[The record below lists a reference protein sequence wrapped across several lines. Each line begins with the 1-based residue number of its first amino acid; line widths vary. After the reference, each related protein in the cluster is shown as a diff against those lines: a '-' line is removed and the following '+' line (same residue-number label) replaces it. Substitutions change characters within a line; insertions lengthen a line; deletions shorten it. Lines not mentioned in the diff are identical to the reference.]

1 MKRIFAPLGIV
12 LAMATGPAGAAP
24 ATGTDNRPSAR
35 DDAAWCGTDGTRLA
49 QSLSRHR
56 LNEAR
61 LRRSFQAASSNGE
74 FVPFA
79 DPEVREEGNLVVI
92 KDRGTLVFDQNQ
104 FDYAGQGVKIKPNK
118 KTGLN
123 KLVKLN
129 ARIGETLG
137 DKLPLGDDDS
147 MELELPSP
155 ILFFGQKYG
164 SIWINSDG
172 NLTFED
178 ADNAST
184 SRDLGRARNGPP
196 RIAPFF
202 QDFDP
207 TAATGSAGV
216 YARFK
221 GKRLMVTWL
230 DVPQWGENDQNTFQ
244 VEISSNGLVK
254 FRFGANLQEKNGL
267 VGIFP
272 GAGAGLNLIDFSDD
286 IGSSYAG
293 AIAENFSDTVTVD
306 EAGVANL
313 FFEHYADVYSHL
325 VMFEDFPYSLGGLT
339 IAYEY
344 SPKNQIRGIGQ
355 PVYDSSSSYGSDG
368 VLEAI
373 VQMGDVSKYPDD
385 IREPAFI
392 NEVLS
397 PLGILMHELAHRWLL
412 FVQLAKDGLQADA
425 LLGRGGAH
433 WSFYSQS
440 HASFLEG
447 SELEDQ
453 GDGRFMTLR
462 VPTSYNMQ
470 DLYLM
475 GFATP
480 DEVDDAD
487 QPFYIEGVDADADT
501 RAPEPDVLIL
511 GTRRDYSIENIIA
524 AEGPRVPAAADAP
537 KSFRMAVILLTRNGE
552 EPSVAALARAQ
563 KFSKQVQKE
572 FKRQTLRRGKLSTKI
587 EPK

>member
-1 MKRIFAPLGIV
+1 MTKRIFAPLAIL
-12 LAMATGPAGAAP
+12 LAVAVAAAAP
-24 ATGTDNRPSAR
+24 AIGASDRSAPR
-35 DDAAWCGTDGTRLA
+35 DAAWCGTDGTRLA
-49 QSLSRHR
+49 QSLERHQR
-56 LNEAR
+56 NEAR
-61 LRRSFQAASSNGE
+61 LRSAFQAASANGE
-74 FVPFA
+74 WVPFA
-79 DPEVREEGNLVVI
+79 EPEVREEGNVVVI
-92 KDRGTLVFDQNQ
+92 KDNGTLVFDQNP
-104 FDYAGQGVKIKPNK
+104 FDFAAQGVKIKYVK
-118 KTGLN
+118 KSGLY
-123 KLVKLN
+123 KLVKLRP
-129 ARIGETLG
+129 RIGEALG

-147 MELELPSP
+147 MRLELPSP
-155 ILFFGQKYG
+155 ILFFGEKYDA
-164 SIWINSDG
+164 IWINSDG

-178 ADNAST
+178 PDNAST
-184 SRDLGRARNGPP
+184 ARDLGRARNGPP

-207 TAATGSAGV
+207 TAAAGSAGV

-221 GKRLMVTWL
+221 GKRLIVTWL
-230 DVPQWGENDQNTFQ
+230 NVPQWGEADENTFQ

-254 FRFGANLQEKNGL
+254 FRFGDNLDGKNGL
-267 VGIFP
+267 VGVFP
-272 GAGAGLNLIDFSDD
+272 GAGAGLNLIDWSDD
-286 IGSSYAG
+286 VGSSYAG

-306 EAGVANL
+306 EAGLANL

-355 PVYDSSSSYGSDG
+355 AIYDSSSSYGSDG

-373 VQMGDVSKYPDD
+373 VQMGDVNKYDAD

-412 FVQLAKDGLQADA
+412 FVHLANDGLQSDA

-447 SELEDQ
+447 SEIEDQ
-453 GDGRFMTLR
+453 GEGRFMTLR

-480 DEVDDAD
+480 DEVDAAD

-501 RAPEPDVLIL
+501 RAPEPDVFIV
-511 GTRRDYSIENIIA
+511 GTRRDYSIDNIIA

-537 KSFRMAVILLTRNGE
+537 KKFQMAVVLLTRNGE
-552 EPSVAALARAQ
+552 EPSVAALAKAQ
-563 KFSKQVQKE
+563 KFSKQVAKE

-587 EPK
+587 VPK

>member
-1 MKRIFAPLGIV
+1 MKRIFALLGIV
-12 LAMATGPAGAAP
+12 VAVATSPAAAAP
-24 ATGTDNRPSAR
+24 ATGTDNRASAR

-49 QSLSRHR
+49 QSLARHR
-56 LNEAR
+56 ANERRLERGFAAAR
-61 LRRSFQAASSNGE
+61 ATGE

-79 DPEVREEGNLVVI
+79 DPEVRDEGGVVVI
-92 KDRGTLVFDQNQ
+92 KDNGTLVLDQNP
-104 FDYAGQGVKIKPNK
+104 FDFAALGVKIKFVK
-118 KTGLN
+118 KTGLY
-123 KLVKLN
+123 KLVKLKP
-129 ARIGETLG
+129 AIGETLG

-155 ILFFGQKYG
+155 VLFFGKKHN
-164 SIWINSDG
+164 SVWINSDG

-178 ADNAST
+178 PDDAST
-184 SRDLGRARNGPP
+184 ERDLGRARNGPP
-196 RIAPFF
+196 RIAAFF

-207 TAATGSAGV
+207 TAATGTAGV
-216 YARFK
+216 YARFT
-221 GKRLMVTWL
+221 GKRLIVTWL
-230 DVPQWGENDQNTFQ
+230 NVPQFGVNDQNTFQ
-244 VEISSNGLVK
+244 VEIASNGLVK
-254 FRFGANLQEKNGL
+254 FRFGANLEEKNGL
-267 VGIFP
+267 VGVFP
-272 GAGAGLNLIDFSDD
+272 GSGSPLNLIDWSED
-286 IGSSYAG
+286 IGSSYTG
-293 AIAENFSDTVTVD
+293 AIAENFADTVTVD
-306 EAGVANL
+306 EAGLANI
-313 FFEHYADVYSHL
+313 FFDHYSDVYSHL
-325 VMFEDFPYSLGGLT
+325 IMFEDFPYSLGGLT

-355 PVYDSSSSYGSDG
+355 ELYDSSSTYGSG
-368 VLEAI
+368 GTLEAM
-373 VQMGDVSKYPDD
+373 VQMGDVSKYGDD

-392 NEVLS
+392 NNVLS

-412 FVQLAKDGLQADA
+412 FVHLAKDGLQPDA

-453 GDGRFMTLR
+453 GGGRFMTLR

-487 QPFYIEGVDADADT
+487 QPFYIEGVDSDADT
-501 RAPEPDVLIL
+501 RAPQPDVLIL
-511 GTRRDYSIENIIA
+511 GARRDYSIENIIA
-524 AEGPRVPAAADAP
+524 AEGPRVPAAAAAP
-537 KSFRMAVILLTRNGE
+537 KSFQMAVVLLTRNGE

-563 KFSKQVQKE
+563 RFSKQLPKE
-572 FKRQTLRRGKLSTKI
+572 FKRQTLGRGKLSTKI